1 MDYFMKENG
10 EIDMVSLILTVVI
23 AAVTMM
29 VGLVIASQVDLG
41 MPANIPTLINTT
53 GSGATGAPAGVL
65 SNITT
70 NTKFGISVLS
80 GSYTNVVLNSGT
92 AFNFL
97 ALGLFVLAAVF
108 IIGIIA
114 GVLGK
119 GE

>member
-1 MDYFMKENG
+1 MKENG
-10 EIDMVSLILTVVI
+10 EVDMISLILTIVI

-41 MPANIPTLINTT
+41 MPANIPTLYNTT
-53 GSGATGAPAGVL
+53 GSGATGAPDGVL
-65 SNITT
+65 SNVTT

-80 GSYTNVVLNSGT
+80 GSYGSVLLNSGT

-108 IIGIIA
+108 IIGIIS

-119 GE
+119 SE